1 MEIIIVEGGDFMKKV
16 YKVLLVVGICLVLA
30 GCGCMKKTAKGAVQD
45 YLNQYKNLSSNVISS
60 MDNVVNDENL
70 TDSQKE
76 KYRDILKRQYQDLKY
91 EITSEKYDGD
101 NATVEVKITVYDLY
115 KVQKDANNYLTNS
128 GDEFKENGVYSN
140 DLFMNY
146 KLDKMKKVTD
156 TVEYNITFNVTKD
169 DKGNYKVNDLS
180 NSDLEKIH
188 GVYNYDNDYRL
199 FVSFLLGKW
208 QIITIVMC
216 NNYSIFNFF
225 N

>member
-1 MEIIIVEGGDFMKKV
+1 MVIIIVEGGDFMKKV
-16 YKVLLVVGICLVLA
+16 YKLLLVVGICLVLA
-30 GCGCMKKTAKGAVQD
+30 GCGCMKKTAKASVQD

-60 MDNVVNDENL
+60 MDDVVNDENL

-91 EITSEKYDGD
+91 EIVSEKYDGD

-115 KVQKDANNYLTNS
+115 KVQKDANNYLTNN

-188 GVYNYDNDYRL
+188 GVYNYDND
-199 FVSFLLGKW
+199 
-208 QIITIVMC
+208 
-216 NNYSIFNFF
+216 
-225 N
+225 

>member
-1 MEIIIVEGGDFMKKV
+1 MAIIIVEGGDFMKKV
-16 YKVLLVVGICLVLA
+16 YKLLLVVGICLVLA

-91 EITSEKYDGD
+91 EIVNEKYDGD

-188 GVYNYDNDYRL
+188 GVYNYDND
-199 FVSFLLGKW
+199 
-208 QIITIVMC
+208 
-216 NNYSIFNFF
+216 
-225 N
+225 

>member
-60 MDNVVNDENL
+60 MDDVVNDENL

-91 EITSEKYDGD
+91 EIVNEKYDGD

-128 GDEFKENGVYSN
+128 GDEFKENGIYSN

-188 GVYNYDNDYRL
+188 GVYNYDN
-199 FVSFLLGKW
+199 
-208 QIITIVMC
+208 
-216 NNYSIFNFF
+216 N
-225 N
+225 

>member
-60 MDNVVNDENL
+60 MDDVVNDENL

-115 KVQKDANNYLTNS
+115 KVQKDANNYLTNN

-156 TVEYNITFNVTKD
+156 TIDYNIIFNVIKD

-188 GVYNYDNDYRL
+188 GVYNYDND
-199 FVSFLLGKW
+199 
-208 QIITIVMC
+208 
-216 NNYSIFNFF
+216 
-225 N
+225 

>member
-60 MDNVVNDENL
+60 MDDVVNDENL

-146 KLDKMKKVTD
+146 KLDKMKKITD

-188 GVYNYDNDYRL
+188 GVYNYDND
-199 FVSFLLGKW
+199 
-208 QIITIVMC
+208 
-216 NNYSIFNFF
+216 
-225 N
+225 

>member
-1 MEIIIVEGGDFMKKV
+1 MKKV
-16 YKVLLVVGICLVLA
+16 YKLLLVVSICLVLA

-60 MDNVVNDENL
+60 MDDVVNDENL

-91 EITSEKYDGD
+91 EIVNEKYDGD

-169 DKGNYKVNDLS
+169 DNGNYKVNDLS

-188 GVYNYDNDYRL
+188 GVYNYDND
-199 FVSFLLGKW
+199 
-208 QIITIVMC
+208 
-216 NNYSIFNFF
+216 
-225 N
+225 

>member
-1 MEIIIVEGGDFMKKV
+1 MVIIIVEGGDFMKKV

-60 MDNVVNDENL
+60 MDDVVNDENL

-91 EITSEKYDGD
+91 EIVNEKYDGD

-188 GVYNYDNDYRL
+188 GVYNYDND
-199 FVSFLLGKW
+199 
-208 QIITIVMC
+208 
-216 NNYSIFNFF
+216 
-225 N
+225 

>member
-1 MEIIIVEGGDFMKKV
+1 MAIIIVEGGDFMKKV

-45 YLNQYKNLSSNVISS
+45 YLNQYKNLSSNVLSS
-60 MDNVVNDENL
+60 MDDVVNDENL

-188 GVYNYDNDYRL
+188 GVYNYDND
-199 FVSFLLGKW
+199 
-208 QIITIVMC
+208 
-216 NNYSIFNFF
+216 
-225 N
+225 

>member
-1 MEIIIVEGGDFMKKV
+1 MAIIIVEGGDFMKKV

-45 YLNQYKNLSSNVISS
+45 YLNQYKNLSSNVIND
-60 MDNVVNDENL
+60 MDTVINNENL
-70 TDSQKE
+70 TDNQKE
-76 KYRDILKRQYQDLKY
+76 KYRDILKKQYQDLKY
-91 EITSEKYDGD
+91 ESTSEKYDGD

-188 GVYNYDNDYRL
+188 GVYNYDND
-199 FVSFLLGKW
+199 
-208 QIITIVMC
+208 
-216 NNYSIFNFF
+216 
-225 N
+225 

>member
-1 MEIIIVEGGDFMKKV
+1 MAIIIVEGGDFMKKV

-60 MDNVVNDENL
+60 MDDVVNDENL

-101 NATVEVKITVYDLY
+101 NATVEAKITVYDLY

-188 GVYNYDNDYRL
+188 GVYNYDND
-199 FVSFLLGKW
+199 
-208 QIITIVMC
+208 
-216 NNYSIFNFF
+216 
-225 N
+225 

>member
-60 MDNVVNDENL
+60 MDDVVNDENL

-101 NATVEVKITVYDLY
+101 NATVDVKITVYDLY

-188 GVYNYDNDYRL
+188 GVYNYDND
-199 FVSFLLGKW
+199 
-208 QIITIVMC
+208 
-216 NNYSIFNFF
+216 
-225 N
+225 

>member
-60 MDNVVNDENL
+60 MDDVVNDENL

-91 EITSEKYDGD
+91 EIVNEKYDGD

-128 GDEFKENGVYSN
+128 GDEFKENGIYSN

-188 GVYNYDNDYRL
+188 GVYNYDND
-199 FVSFLLGKW
+199 
-208 QIITIVMC
+208 
-216 NNYSIFNFF
+216 
-225 N
+225 

>member
-1 MEIIIVEGGDFMKKV
+1 MVIIIVEGGDFMKKV

-188 GVYNYDNDYRL
+188 GVYNYDND
-199 FVSFLLGKW
+199 
-208 QIITIVMC
+208 
-216 NNYSIFNFF
+216 
-225 N
+225 

>member
-1 MEIIIVEGGDFMKKV
+1 MAIIIVEGGDFMKKV

-60 MDNVVNDENL
+60 MDDVVNDENL

-91 EITSEKYDGD
+91 EIVNEKYDGD

-156 TVEYNITFNVTKD
+156 TVEYNVTFNVTKD

-188 GVYNYDNDYRL
+188 GVYNYDND
-199 FVSFLLGKW
+199 
-208 QIITIVMC
+208 
-216 NNYSIFNFF
+216 
-225 N
+225 

>member
-1 MEIIIVEGGDFMKKV
+1 MVIIIVEGGDFMKKV
-16 YKVLLVVGICLVLA
+16 YKLLLVVGICLVLA

-91 EITSEKYDGD
+91 EIVNEKYDGD

-188 GVYNYDNDYRL
+188 GVYNYDND
-199 FVSFLLGKW
+199 
-208 QIITIVMC
+208 
-216 NNYSIFNFF
+216 
-225 N
+225 

>member
-1 MEIIIVEGGDFMKKV
+1 MKKV
-16 YKVLLVVGICLVLA
+16 YKLLLVVSICLVLA

-60 MDNVVNDENL
+60 MDDVVNDENL

-91 EITSEKYDGD
+91 EIVNEKYDGD

-128 GDEFKENGVYSN
+128 GVYSN

-188 GVYNYDNDYRL
+188 GVYNYDND
-199 FVSFLLGKW
+199 
-208 QIITIVMC
+208 
-216 NNYSIFNFF
+216 
-225 N
+225 

>member
-1 MEIIIVEGGDFMKKV
+1 MERIIVEGGDFMKKV

-60 MDNVVNDENL
+60 MDDVVNDENL

-188 GVYNYDNDYRL
+188 GVYNYDND
-199 FVSFLLGKW
+199 
-208 QIITIVMC
+208 
-216 NNYSIFNFF
+216 
-225 N
+225 

>member
-1 MEIIIVEGGDFMKKV
+1 MAIIIVEGGDFMKKV

-60 MDNVVNDENL
+60 MDDVVNGENL

-128 GDEFKENGVYSN
+128 GDEFKENGIYSN

-188 GVYNYDNDYRL
+188 GVYNYDND
-199 FVSFLLGKW
+199 
-208 QIITIVMC
+208 
-216 NNYSIFNFF
+216 
-225 N
+225 

>member
-45 YLNQYKNLSSNVISS
+45 YLNQYKNLSSNVITS
-60 MDNVVNDENL
+60 MDDVVNDENL

-91 EITSEKYDGD
+91 EIVNEKYDGD

-188 GVYNYDNDYRL
+188 GVYNYDND
-199 FVSFLLGKW
+199 
-208 QIITIVMC
+208 
-216 NNYSIFNFF
+216 
-225 N
+225 

>member
-60 MDNVVNDENL
+60 MDDVVNDENL

-91 EITSEKYDGD
+91 EIVNEKYDGD

-188 GVYNYDNDYRL
+188 GVYNYDND
-199 FVSFLLGKW
+199 
-208 QIITIVMC
+208 
-216 NNYSIFNFF
+216 
-225 N
+225 

>member
-1 MEIIIVEGGDFMKKV
+1 MAIIIVEGGDFMKKV

-91 EITSEKYDGD
+91 EIVNEKYDGD

-180 NSDLEKIH
+180 NYDLEKIH
-188 GVYNYDNDYRL
+188 GVYNYDND
-199 FVSFLLGKW
+199 
-208 QIITIVMC
+208 
-216 NNYSIFNFF
+216 
-225 N
+225 

>member
-45 YLNQYKNLSSNVISS
+45 YLNQYKNLSSNVITS
-60 MDNVVNDENL
+60 MDDVVNDENL

-91 EITSEKYDGD
+91 EIVNEKYDGD
-101 NATVEVKITVYDLY
+101 NATVEAKITVYDLY
-115 KVQKDANNYLTNS
+115 KVQKDANNYLTNN

-156 TVEYNITFNVTKD
+156 TIDYNIIFNVIKD

-188 GVYNYDNDYRL
+188 GVYNYDN
-199 FVSFLLGKW
+199 
-208 QIITIVMC
+208 
-216 NNYSIFNFF
+216 N
-225 N
+225 

>member
-1 MEIIIVEGGDFMKKV
+1 MAIIIVEGGDFMKKV

-60 MDNVVNDENL
+60 MDDVVNDENL

-188 GVYNYDNDYRL
+188 GVYNYDND
-199 FVSFLLGKW
+199 
-208 QIITIVMC
+208 
-216 NNYSIFNFF
+216 
-225 N
+225 

>member
-1 MEIIIVEGGDFMKKV
+1 MVIIIVEGGDFMKKI
-16 YKVLLVVGICLVLA
+16 YKLLLVVGICLVLA

-60 MDNVVNDENL
+60 MDDVVNDENL

-76 KYRDILKRQYQDLKY
+76 KYRDILKKQYQDLKY
-91 EITSEKYDGD
+91 EIVNEKYDGD

-115 KVQKDANNYLTNS
+115 KVQKDANNYLTNN

-156 TVEYNITFNVTKD
+156 TIDYNIIFNVIKD

-188 GVYNYDNDYRL
+188 GVYNYDND
-199 FVSFLLGKW
+199 
-208 QIITIVMC
+208 
-216 NNYSIFNFF
+216 
-225 N
+225 

>member
-1 MEIIIVEGGDFMKKV
+1 MVIIIVEGGDFMKKV
-16 YKVLLVVGICLVLA
+16 YKLLLVVGICLVLA
-30 GCGCMKKTAKGAVQD
+30 GCGCMKKTAKASVQD

-60 MDNVVNDENL
+60 MDDVVNDENL

-91 EITSEKYDGD
+91 EIVNEKYDGD

-115 KVQKDANNYLTNS
+115 KVQKDANNYLTNN

-140 DLFMNY
+140 NLFMNY

-156 TVEYNITFNVTKD
+156 TVEYNIIFNVTKD

-188 GVYNYDNDYRL
+188 GVYNYDND
-199 FVSFLLGKW
+199 
-208 QIITIVMC
+208 
-216 NNYSIFNFF
+216 
-225 N
+225 

>member
-1 MEIIIVEGGDFMKKV
+1 MAIIIVEGGDFMKKV

-188 GVYNYDNDYRL
+188 GVYNYDND
-199 FVSFLLGKW
+199 
-208 QIITIVMC
+208 
-216 NNYSIFNFF
+216 
-225 N
+225 

>member
-1 MEIIIVEGGDFMKKV
+1 MAIIIVEGGDFMKKV

-30 GCGCMKKTAKGAVQD
+30 VCGCMKKTAKGAVQD

-91 EITSEKYDGD
+91 EIVNEKYDGD

-188 GVYNYDNDYRL
+188 GVYNYDND
-199 FVSFLLGKW
+199 
-208 QIITIVMC
+208 
-216 NNYSIFNFF
+216 
-225 N
+225 

>member
-1 MEIIIVEGGDFMKKV
+1 MVIIIVEGGDFMKKV

-60 MDNVVNDENL
+60 MDDVVNDENL

-188 GVYNYDNDYRL
+188 GVYNYDND
-199 FVSFLLGKW
+199 
-208 QIITIVMC
+208 
-216 NNYSIFNFF
+216 
-225 N
+225 

>member
-1 MEIIIVEGGDFMKKV
+1 MVIIIVEGGDFMKKV
-16 YKVLLVVGICLVLA
+16 YKLLLVVGICLVLA

-60 MDNVVNDENL
+60 MDDVVNDENL

-76 KYRDILKRQYQDLKY
+76 KYRDILKKQYQDLKY
-91 EITSEKYDGD
+91 EIVNEKYDGD

-115 KVQKDANNYLTNS
+115 KVQKDANNYLTNN
-128 GDEFKENGVYSN
+128 GDEFKENGVYNN

-156 TVEYNITFNVTKD
+156 TIDYNIIFNVIKD

-188 GVYNYDNDYRL
+188 GVYNYDND
-199 FVSFLLGKW
+199 
-208 QIITIVMC
+208 
-216 NNYSIFNFF
+216 
-225 N
+225 

>member
-45 YLNQYKNLSSNVISS
+45 YLNQYKNLSSNVISN
-60 MDNVVNDENL
+60 MDDVVNDENL

-128 GDEFKENGVYSN
+128 GDEFKENGIYSN

-146 KLDKMKKVTD
+146 RLDKMKKVTD

-188 GVYNYDNDYRL
+188 GVYNYDND
-199 FVSFLLGKW
+199 
-208 QIITIVMC
+208 
-216 NNYSIFNFF
+216 
-225 N
+225 